1 MVWCFQLGKLGA
13 AVSQILA
20 ILGEAADG
28 VVAYSLI
35 WQPHLTHAVT
45 QGQGLKESGSG
56 VAPNVYDFT
65 VPSSNPDCA
74 HFQQV
79 PDHFT
84 YVSTSSSASALINS
98 LASSMPPRTESS
110 SRNA

>member
-1 MVWCFQLGKLGA
+1 MQCSAQECVYYGSLAALVRCFQLGKLGA

-28 VVAYSLI
+28 VVAYFLI
-35 WQPHLTHAVT
+35 WQPHLTRAVT

-56 VAPNVYDFT
+56 VALNVYDFT
-65 VPSSNPDCA
+65 FPSSNPDCA

-79 PDHFT
+79 PD
-84 YVSTSSSASALINS
+84 V
-98 LASSMPPRTESS
+98 
-110 SRNA
+110 